1 MSVVAY
7 IGNFQPGNP
16 RPHST
21 ESHYAA
27 SFDAL
32 GWTVYAIQ
40 EDELIHDGAM
50 QENLHRLITTG
61 AIDFLLHTRT
71 WGLPDPWATNLW
83 REAEANGIPTAA
95 VHLDVWHGLAREP
108 EVGIDS
114 MFRMGHVFTA
124 DGDHETEFERAGI
137 NHHWLRAGVYH
148 AEAYDAAPDPEWAGR
163 WDVAFV
169 GSAPT
174 ARGGN
179 YHDEWAH
186 RRELVA
192 RLEDWYG
199 DRFVHIGNGGMRG
212 NNTFRDPITG
222 DPEPN
227 FRGDKLNRFYASV
240 PVTVGDSCNVRPN
253 GRYWSDR
260 VYEAPGRGAFLIH
273 PYVEQI
279 EAELGPYPCWP
290 LGHWDKL
297 HDLIDGWL
305 AHPVER
311 EVLRRSVAERVRTR
325 CTYRERVREM
335 LEVVGIDQSAEAV
348 A

>member
-1 MSVVAY
+1 MSTVAY
-7 IGNFQPGNP
+7 IGNFAP
-16 RPHST
+16 PHST
-21 ESHYAA
+21 ENHYAA

-40 EDELIHDGAM
+40 EDELIHNGAD
-50 QENLHRLITTG
+50 QENLHHLVTSRS
-61 AIDFLLHTRT
+61 IDFLLHTRT

-83 REAEANGIPTAA
+83 REAEALGIPTAA

-108 EVGIDS
+108 DVGADP

-124 DGDHETEFERAGI
+124 DGDHEPEFEAAGI

-148 AEAYDAAPDPEWAGR
+148 AEAYDADPDPEWAGR

-174 ARGGN
+174 SRGGN

-186 RRELVA
+186 RRELVS

-199 DRFVHIGNGGMRG
+199 DRFVHVGNGGHLA
-212 NNTFRDPITG
+212 NNTDR
-222 DPEPN
+222 PN
-227 FRGDKLNRFYASV
+227 LRGDDLNRFYASV
-240 PVTVGDSCNVRPN
+240 PVTVGDSCNVRPD
-253 GRYWSDR
+253 GHYWSDR

-273 PYVEQI
+273 PYVAAI
-279 EAELGPYPCWP
+279 EEELGAYPCWP
-290 LGHWDKL
+290 LGHWEKL
-297 HDLIDGWL
+297 KDLIDGWL
-305 AHPVER
+305 AHPFER
-311 EVLRRSVAERVRTR
+311 EVFRRSVAEVVRSR
-325 CTYRERVREM
+325 CTYVQRVQEM
-335 LEVVGIDQSAEAV
+335 LDVVGITSEAEAV